1 MLLGHARSRG
11 LVRAR
16 WRVCVY
22 VRVRVRVR
30 VRVHVRVYVCAG
42 VSVYSAVAT
51 EVSTY
56 TQHALACVY
65 GRARAL

>member
-16 WRVCVY
+16 WRVFVR
-22 VRVRVRVR
+22 VRARVRVRVR
-30 VRVHVRVYVCAG
+30 VRVYVCAR
-42 VSVYSAVAT
+42 SSEYSAVAT

-56 TQHALACVY
+56 TQHALACV
-65 GRARAL
+65 

>member
-16 WRVCVY
+16 WSVCVCVC

-30 VRVHVRVYVCAG
+30 VRVYVCER
-42 VSVYSAVAT
+42 VSVYAAVAT

-56 TQHALACVY
+56 TQHALACV
-65 GRARAL
+65 